1 VARVHVIRWQ
11 PREPGEERVAQWGA
25 GEREGERV
33 VLVHGVGDEA
43 QTGVVVE
50 EGEAGGGGEGG
61 HHHHARLHCSQ
72 LAAARQLSAPHDP
85 QFLAGPALSVHLAA
99 SVHLAG
105 PARSVHVAGHDTVVD
120 IVWA

>member
-25 GEREGERV
+25 SEREGERV

-85 QFLAGPALSVHLAA
+85 QFLAGPALSVH
-99 SVHLAG
+99 
-105 PARSVHVAGHDTVVD
+105 VAGHDTVVD